1 MCSPIQFGKTDP
13 RRPESA
19 ARSLVK
25 VVVLALIVG
34 LTSGACANAATT
46 VVHTAVLVYD
56 ADDGRHTLQSNSAV
70 TVVTQ
75 AQSITGRVKD
85 ELGMPVKSAR
95 VDAKQTSRASVVA
108 TGTGDT
114 TFVASADA
122 VVASAVTDADGA
134 YALDG
139 LAAGT
144 YDLYISADGRITEVV
159 PGIAVGP
166 DIPLV
171 TLETRVPA
179 AKSWPHGLYML
190 ALPFGFADADPAA
203 VFGRA
208 SGLKLARWAP
218 GQPGGYLYYARDS
231 GFPPFAPG
239 LGYWLQVGSGDV
251 LTLQQPGTPTDE
263 SAPRIVPLSP
273 GWNMVGNPFPA
284 TIEWASVQVRANGQ
298 TMSLD
303 TAARNSWIRP
313 YGWSYN
319 PEGREYV
326 LVDASYRGATTS
338 LGVWQACWVRAMIA
352 CELVIPPPG
361 AQTSA
366 ASATRSAAP
375 APEWSLQLVA
385 RVGDLRDSFN
395 YLGVAADAAADSRL
409 SLQSPPQLS
418 PYVDLSFS
426 DGRAADLATD
436 FRSPVAGRVAWDFVV
451 RSDLPRAQVELTWPD
466 LSRVPSRYRVTL
478 IDLDA
483 QRRQYMRTTSSYVFN
498 TGDAGGDRHFQI
510 EVDPTPWARLQVGD
524 LQQVVGR
531 ASGMTITYDLS
542 SPAVVDIEVRTLAG
556 QLVRVLARGASAS
569 AGTNMIGWDGTDSS
583 GRMMPNGPYL
593 CAISA
598 MTEEGQAVKGM
609 RTVILTR

>member
-1 MCSPIQFGKTDP
+1 MQFGKTDL
-13 RRPESA
+13 RRPGSFG
-19 ARSLVK
+19 RSFAK
-25 VVVLALIVG
+25 VTALALILG
-34 LTSGACANAATT
+34 LTSGACVNAATT
-46 VVHTAVLVYD
+46 IVNTAVLAYD
-56 ADDGRHTLQSNSAV
+56 ADDGRRTLESNPVA
-70 TVVTQ
+70 TVVTR

-95 VDAKQTSRASVVA
+95 VDAKQTSRASLVA
-108 TGTGDT
+108 TATSDT
-114 TFVASADA
+114 TF
-122 VVASAVTDADGA
+122 VASAVTDADGA

-144 YDLYISADGRITEVV
+144 YDIYISAEGLTMGVV

-166 DIPLV
+166 DTPVV

-179 AKSWPHGLYML
+179 AKSWPQGLYML

-218 GQPGGYLYYARDS
+218 GQPGGYVYYARDS

-239 LGYWLQVGSGDV
+239 LGYWLQVGAGDV

-263 SAPRIVPLSP
+263 SAPRIVPLHP

-284 TIEWASVQVRANGQ
+284 TTEWASVQVRANGQ
-298 TMSLD
+298 TVSLD
-303 TAARNSWIRP
+303 TAGRNNWVRP

-326 LVDASYRGATTS
+326 LVDASYRGAS
-338 LGVWQACWVRAMIA
+338 RALAVWQACWVRAMIA
-352 CELVIPPPG
+352 CELVIPSPG
-361 AQTSA
+361 TQTGA
-366 ASATRSAAP
+366 ASATRSPAP

-395 YLGVAADAAADSRL
+395 YLGVAADSRL

-436 FRSPVAGRVAWDFVV
+436 FKPPVAGPLAWDFVV

-498 TGDAGGDRHFQI
+498 TGDAGGDRHFEI
-510 EVDPTPWARLQVGD
+510 EVDPTPWARLQVGN

-531 ASGMTITYDLS
+531 ASGLTITYDLS

-583 GRMMPNGPYL
+583 VRMMPNGPYL